1 MTRATGLRRTIA
13 ILAAIPC
20 LFAGCDE
27 GSSGAPTDFAVPA
40 LSLTS
45 VSGDSQVGEPGRL
58 LERFLVF
65 RVTDAAGR
73 PVPRLPVEWEVV
85 TGGGRVSG
93 KRHDT
98 DLEGLAAGNF
108 TLGLEPGEH
117 VARATVR
124 DSLSI
129 TFTAFALPIL
139 PGEPVRN
146 VGELDE
152 TGFTPLGGDAR
163 RRQAP

>member
-1 MTRATGLRRTIA
+1 MTRATALRSTIA
-13 ILAAIPC
+13 VLAAIPC
-20 LFAGCDE
+20 PFAACDD
-27 GSSGAPTDFAVPA
+27 GSTGAPTDAAVPA

-85 TGGGRVSG
+85 AGGGRVSG

-108 TLGLEPGEH
+108 TLGPDPGEH

-129 TFTAFALPIL
+129 VFTAFAQPRPDQPLPSRSAD
-139 PGEPVRN
+139 PR
-146 VGELDE
+146 
-152 TGFTPLGGDAR
+152 
-163 RRQAP
+163 

>member
-1 MTRATGLRRTIA
+1 MTRATGLRRTTT

-20 LFAGCDE
+20 LFAACDE
-27 GSSGAPTDFAVPA
+27 SSTGAPTDSVVPA

-73 PVPRLPVEWEVV
+73 PVPRLPVTWEIVS
-85 TGGGRVSG
+85 GGGRVSG

-117 VARATVR
+117 VARATVQ

-129 TFTAFALPIL
+129 SFTAFAQPRPDEPLPSRSVD
-139 PGEPVRN
+139 PR
-146 VGELDE
+146 
-152 TGFTPLGGDAR
+152 
-163 RRQAP
+163 